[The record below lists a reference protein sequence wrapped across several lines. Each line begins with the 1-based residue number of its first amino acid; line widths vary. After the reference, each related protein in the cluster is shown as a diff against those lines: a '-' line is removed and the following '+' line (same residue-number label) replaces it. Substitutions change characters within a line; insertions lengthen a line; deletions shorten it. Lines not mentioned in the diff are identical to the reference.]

1 MLQDFLAIYLVQP
14 PPPPQYSIYLQFQTF
29 VPDLFNLEHIF

>member
-1 MLQDFLAIYLVQP
+1 MLQDFLAIDLAP
-14 PPPPQYSIYLQFQTF
+14 PPPPKFYLQFRTF